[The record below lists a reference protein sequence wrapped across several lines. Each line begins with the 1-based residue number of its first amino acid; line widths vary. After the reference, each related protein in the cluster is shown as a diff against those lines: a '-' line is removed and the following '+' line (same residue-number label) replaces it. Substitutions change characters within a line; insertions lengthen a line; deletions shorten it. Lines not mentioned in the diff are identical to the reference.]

1 MNKFAIKNKEELKRF
16 ETLLDAYW
24 MDYSSSEE
32 QTKEIYQYYLQ
43 KENLPLIDNRRNNPR
58 ALALC
63 LSHSYEDFLDK
74 LLFSEEIK
82 TKSYSL
88 TDISHTLSKNQQT
101 EIDSVFKIIKSIE
114 TTPEI
119 FDDFRLKTKKIFM
132 DCILSYFIGNE
143 NFLENNSDY
152 FFNFIKKNKIN
163 IYDNQYE
170 IIDKLIFKDRI
181 ETLNLI
187 IEKTKKDSD
196 KEKIVNFNTEDME
209 ISYEIDSWF
218 KEQRQNLAIMK
229 NYKELNTN
237 LNSQNIKTKKMKI

>member
-1 MNKFAIKNKEELKRF
+1 MNQFQIKNKEELKRF

-32 QTKEIYQYYLQ
+32 QTKEIYQYYMQ
-43 KENLPLIDNRRNNPR
+43 KDNLPIIDNKRNNPR

-82 TKSYSL
+82 NKAYSL
-88 TDISHTLSKNQQT
+88 TDISHTLSKNHQT
-101 EIDSVFKIIKSIE
+101 DIDSILKIVQAIE

-119 FDDFRLKTKKIFM
+119 FDDFRLKTKKIYL
-132 DCILSYFIGNE
+132 DCILSYFVGNE
-143 NFLENNSDY
+143 TFLETHSDY

-163 IYDNQYE
+163 IYENQYE
-170 IIDKLIFKDRI
+170 LIDKLIFKDRI
-181 ETLNLI
+181 DTLNII
-187 IEKTKKDSD
+187 IENSKKDSD
-196 KEKIVNFNTEDME
+196 KEKIINFNLDDHE

-218 KEQRQNLAIMK
+218 KEQRHKLEVMN
-229 NYKELNTN
+229 NYKDLNRD